1 MRVRLKAIAVN
12 AVVRGWSAA
21 AAAAAAATVLV
32 CVAAMHDSAI
42 CATEIA
48 SA

>member
-21 AAAAAAATVLV
+21 TAAAATVLV

>member
-1 MRVRLKAIAVN
+1 MRVRLQAIAVN

-21 AAAAAAATVLV
+21 AAAVAATVLV
-32 CVAAMHDSAI
+32 CVAEMHDSAI